1 MTEPNKSERFESF
14 TQQMHSFLSDE
25 QIIVDMARRYAF
37 GTDASFY
44 RLTPK
49 MILRLNEVDELVQVI
64 AQAYQY
70 NIALTFRAAG
80 TSLSGQAIT
89 DSVLIL
95 LSSTWQCIN
104 ILDEGKRV
112 SLQPGVI
119 GANANAAL
127 KPYRRKIGPDP
138 ASINT
143 CKIGGIA
150 ANNASGM
157 CCGVKQNSYHTLG
170 SIKIILASG
179 TKLNTACEDSIAQF
193 SKKEAQLIEHL
204 NHLAANLQN
213 SPELVS
219 KIKHKYRLKN
229 TTGYGVNALVDFES
243 PIDMIS
249 HLMIGSEGTLGFIE
263 EITYNTVKIEPFKSA
278 GLYVFKK
285 LSVTCDLVRLLAN
298 EEVDAVELLD
308 VRSLESVDFSGVT
321 GFEETYSQAFK
332 GEEAALL
339 IEFSATT
346 QQALENKEALFL
358 SIIQQFE
365 DELVGC
371 SAFTVNEEQID
382 KLWQIRKGLFP
393 SVGANRETGTTVVIE
408 DVALPIEKL
417 SQGVADLQSL
427 LAEYG
432 FDEAI
437 IFGHA
442 LDGNLH
448 FVFTPSFEQDKEVKR
463 YERFMAKVSEMVA
476 VEYQGSLKAEHGTG
490 RNMAPFVSLEWG
502 QEIYQVMQEIK
513 SIFDPKGIL
522 NPGVII
528 NEDSHAHIKHLKPMP
543 AANEIID
550 KCIECGFCEPVCPSK
565 NLTLSPRQRIA
576 LWRRIKAL
584 ELNKEQAEFK
594 ELNAA
599 YQYLGID
606 SCAATGLCSQSCPV
620 NIDTGQFIKE
630 LRALQHGQSAK
641 QLGQFV
647 GRHFSASITT
657 FASGLNAI
665 SKLNDVIGDKAT
677 AKIFSALN
685 TATAGYIP
693 KWYPQW
699 PSGAKRIPLKLLD
712 NENDNDNEKAKESKP
727 AFTSKV
733 IYIPACPNR
742 VFASQI
748 KPTAEDNDELK
759 SDKEK
764 SLTQVIASLCAK
776 AKIELVIPDKIDSLC
791 CGMPW
796 ESKGLISTALEK
808 KQAFKQ
814 FIREVSENGKWPVI
828 TDASPCALS
837 LTSVASASNQSDES
851 TMNADRGLNIL
862 DATEFV
868 AKEVID
874 KLEITRTDK
883 PFMLH
888 KTCSSIKMN
897 QGVFLTQIANKC
909 STDIIIPKDVHCC
922 GFAGDK
928 GFYLP
933 ELTDTALATL
943 KEQVP
948 KNCTIG
954 LSNSRT
960 CEIGLSKNSGIHYQ
974 SVLTLLDDVSQAISV

>member
-1 MTEPNKSERFESF
+1 MKKSNKPEHFEGF
-14 TQQMHSFLSDE
+14 IKQIKCFLPDE
-25 QIIVDMARRYAF
+25 QIILDLARRYAY

-49 MILRLNEVDELVQVI
+49 LVLRLNDVHELAQVI
-64 AQAYQY
+64 AKSYEY
-70 NIALTFRAAG
+70 SIPLTFRAAG

-95 LSSTWQCIN
+95 LSTAWQGIN
-104 ILDEGKRV
+104 ILDEGKKV

-127 KPYRRKIGPDP
+127 RPYRRKIGPDP

-157 CCGVKQNSYHTLG
+157 CCGVKQNSYHTLDA
-170 SIKIILASG
+170 IKIILANG
-179 TKLNTACEDSIAQF
+179 TKLNTACEESIAQF
-193 SKKEAQLIEHL
+193 YLKEATLIKRL
-204 NHLAANLQN
+204 NLLASNLQD
-213 SPELVS
+213 SPKLVS

-229 TTGYGVNALVDFES
+229 TTGYGVNALVDFEN

-285 LSVTCDLVRLLAN
+285 LSVTCDIVRLLAN
-298 EEVDAVELLD
+298 EQVDAVELLD
-308 VRSLESVDFSGVT
+308 IRSLKSVDFSCVT
-321 GFEETYSQAFK
+321 GFEQTPSQAFK
-332 GEEAALL
+332 GDEAALL

-346 QQALENKEALFL
+346 QQALENKEALLL
-358 SIIQQFE
+358 SLIKRFK

-371 SAFTVNEEQID
+371 SAFTANEKQID

-427 LAEYG
+427 LAAYG
-432 FDEAI
+432 YDEAI

-448 FVFTPSFEQDKEVKR
+448 FVFTQSFEQEKEVKR
-463 YERFMAKVSEMVA
+463 YERFMAKVSEMIA

-502 QEIYQVMQEIK
+502 QDIYQVMQEIK

-528 NEDSHAHIKHLKPMP
+528 NDDSHAHIKHLKPMP
-543 AANEIID
+543 ATNEIINE
-550 KCIECGFCEPVCPSK
+550 CIECGFCEPVCPSK

-594 ELNAA
+594 ELKEA

-620 NIDTGQFIKE
+620 NIDTGQFIKG

-641 QLGQFV
+641 NLGRFV

-657 FASGLNAI
+657 FAMGLNTV

-677 AKIFSALN
+677 RKIFNGLN
-685 TATAGYIP
+685 KVTAGYIP

-699 PSGAKRIPLKLLD
+699 PSGANRIPMKLLD
-712 NENDNDNEKAKESKP
+712 NDNESKP
-727 AFTSKV
+727 AFTGKV

-742 VFASQI
+742 VFADKI
-748 KPTAEDNDELK
+748 KQTVEDKGQLK
-759 SDKEK
+759 KDNEK

-776 AKIELVIPDKIDSLC
+776 ANIEVVIPDKIDSLC

-796 ESKGLISTALEK
+796 ESKGFVSMALEK
-808 KQAFKQ
+808 KLEFHK

-828 TDASPCALS
+828 TDASPCTLS
-837 LTSVASASNQSDES
+837 LACINATNANNYNKESETNSD
-851 TMNADRGLNIL
+851 TDLNIL
-862 DATEFV
+862 DATEFI
-868 AKEVID
+868 AKEVLD
-874 KLEITRTDK
+874 KLNITPTNK
-883 PFMLH
+883 SFMLH
-888 KTCSSIKMN
+888 KTCSSMKMN
-897 QGVFLTQIANKC
+897 QGVFLSQIANKC
-909 STDIIIPKDVHCC
+909 STDIIIPTDVHCC

-933 ELTDTALATL
+933 ELNDSALKPL
-943 KEQVP
+943 KKQVP
-948 KNCTIG
+948 KNCTMG

-974 SVLTLLDDVSQAISV
+974 SVLTLLDDVSQAMCV